1 MDVQANMQNIG
12 IVLERYEMLYFGI
25 GLILSSP
32 VVVALAQAGLALRE
46 ITLNS
51 RKEDHPASD
60 TQYKFLEWICHFFFI
75 AGFCQFIL
83 GVIMLIK
90 AY

>member
-1 MDVQANMQNIG
+1 MDVQANTQNIA
-12 IVLERYEMLYFGI
+12 IILERYQMLYLGI
-25 GLILSSP
+25 TLILSSP

-46 ITLNS
+46 IALNS

-60 TQYKFLEWICHFFFI
+60 TEYKFLEWICHFFFI
-75 AGFCQFIL
+75 AGFCQFVL
-83 GVIMLIK
+83 GVIMIMK

>member
-1 MDVQANMQNIG
+1 MDIQSNTQNIG
-12 IVLERYEMLYFGI
+12 IFLQRYEMLYLGI
-25 GLILSSP
+25 SLLLSSP

-46 ITLNS
+46 IALNS

-60 TQYKFLEWICHFFFI
+60 TEYKFLEWICHFFFI

-83 GVIMLIK
+83 GVIMIIK